1 MTVFSFHPVKGVTS
15 GEGGMLTTNDAD
27 LANKAR
33 RFSSLGYAGISAS
46 KGKISKI
53 DIYPLND

>member
-1 MTVFSFHPVKGVTS
+1 
-15 GEGGMLTTNDAD
+15 MLTTNDED

-46 KGKISKI
+46 KEKYQK
-53 DIYPLND
+53 